1 MLRCFVLLHR
11 SLITFDIIIRKMF
24 VLFDIPITNAQN
36 KVKNVKEKAQPK
48 IIDDVIQ

>member
-1 MLRCFVLLHR
+1 MLRCFV
-11 SLITFDIIIRKMF
+11 IRKMF

-36 KVKNVKEKAQPK
+36 KSENVIEKVHPK